1 MRSEALLINS
11 MATKSRATLKD
22 VARLAGVSTATVA
35 RVIHNQGY
43 VSSEARVAVEA
54 AIEATGYRI
63 NAVAQGLRR
72 QRSLVIGHVLRAIAP
87 NPFFANIALGVDEEA
102 ARFGCGVLTTNTQ
115 EDSQMERDAVETL
128 LRRQVDAI
136 LFTSVRDLHNLELA
150 ADAGIPVV
158 QVERVSIPSLPGVVA
173 DNHQGTLAAI
183 DHLISLGHRR
193 IAFIGESSETRGD
206 GYSRR
211 VERDRLTGYREG
223 LAAHGIATD
232 EALVD
237 IDGAYFDAEH
247 ARAVTRRMLE
257 LNDPPTAIFAACDH
271 LACAVLQEL
280 YAQNIRVPDE
290 MSVIGFDDTI
300 AANLSPPL
308 TTVAQPAIELG
319 QVAVRMALD
328 LIEQRSNGASEPN
341 YPLQPCLRT
350 ELIVRESTGPAPG
363 PRAPSHE
370 H

>member
-1 MRSEALLINS
+1 MTN
-11 MATKSRATLKD
+11 KSRATLKD

-43 VSSEARVAVEA
+43 VSAESRIAVES
-54 AIEATGYRI
+54 AIESTGYRM

-150 ADAGIPVV
+150 AGAGIPVI
-158 QVERVSIPSLPGVVA
+158 QIERVSIPSIPGVVA
-173 DNHQGTLAAI
+173 DNYRGTIDGI
-183 DHLISLGHRR
+183 DHLVRLGHRR

-206 GYSRR
+206 GYSRK
-211 VERDRLTGYREG
+211 VERDRLAGYRDGLIAHGLDVDEG
-223 LAAHGIATD
+223 LI
-232 EALVD
+232 D

-247 ARAVTRRMLE
+247 ARAITRRLIGME
-257 LNDPPTAIFAACDH
+257 DRPTAIFAACDH

-280 YAQNIRVPDE
+280 YALDIRVPDQL
-290 MSVIGFDDTI
+290 SVIGFDDTI

-308 TTVAQPAIELG
+308 TTVAQPAVELG

-328 LIEQRSNGASEPN
+328 LLNRGSNGASGDHF
-341 YPLQPCLRT
+341 PLQPCLQT
-350 ELIVRESTGPAPG
+350 ELIVRASTGL
-363 PRAPSHE
+363 APS
-370 H
+370 

>member
-1 MRSEALLINS
+1 

-43 VSSEARVAVEA
+43 VSAEARVAVEA

-87 NPFFANIALGVDEEA
+87 NPFFANVALGVDEEA

-150 ADAGIPVV
+150 AEAGIPVI
-158 QVERVSIPSLPGVVA
+158 QVERVSIPTLPGVLA
-173 DNHQGTLAAI
+173 DNYQGTVAAI
-183 DHLISLGHRR
+183 DHLASLGHRR
-193 IAFIGESSETRGD
+193 IAFIGEASETRDD
-206 GYSRR
+206 GYSRQ
-211 VERDRLTGYREG
+211 VERDRLAGYRDG
-223 LAAHGIATD
+223 LKRHDLPVD
-232 EALVD
+232 EALID
-237 IDGAYFDAEH
+237 IDGAYFDADH
-247 ARAVTRRMLE
+247 ARLVARRLIAM
-257 LNDPPTAIFAACDH
+257 DDRPTAIFAACDH

-280 YAQNIRVPDE
+280 YALDIRVPDQ

-308 TTVAQPAIELG
+308 TTVAQPAVELG
-319 QVAVRMALD
+319 QTAVRMALD
-328 LIEQRSNGASEPN
+328 LLNRSSNGASDERF
-341 YPLQPCLRT
+341 PLQPCLQT
-350 ELIVRESTGPAPG
+350 QLVVRESTGPAPKLGTG
-363 PRAPSHE
+363 P
-370 H
+370 